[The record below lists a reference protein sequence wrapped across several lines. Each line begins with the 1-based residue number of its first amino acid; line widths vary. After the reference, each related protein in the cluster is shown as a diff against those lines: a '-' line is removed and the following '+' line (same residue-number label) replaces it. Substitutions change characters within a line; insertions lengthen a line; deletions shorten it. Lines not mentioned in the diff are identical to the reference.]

1 MIALYPGAFK
11 PPHRGHFEVVKRLL
25 KGNHGGHVYSID
37 NYQDVGTKALSG
49 KEGKVDKINK
59 VIVFP
64 GGGERNGITK
74 GEAIAIWQM
83 YAKYLP
89 GLEVMDGQKNPM
101 FAAKDYAKANTEDKF
116 YAITGV
122 RDESDFSD
130 LKRITTFKNTPHVEG
145 LMITSNEGD
154 SVRASD
160 LRNAA
165 LKGSL
170 DDIIDFFPKELN
182 REELFKIMRMLKDN
196 IIAEAMNQK
205 IENLFEEM
213 FTTNEENRYNKDG
226 YDEGDIKLMGD
237 YILPIDKMVVLQAE
251 EDTYNRGL
259 LVTNNK
265 DKSYDVAYWA
275 DDKTKPYPIGIE
287 IDGKEVAKD
296 AKIIKFLFHPEMKE
310 TADPQDGK
318 AAPYGS
324 GYKKVEEL
332 ELKDYITSLVE
343 YMLDKK
349 MNITPLPEIK
359 IRHDEDNSKNFFGR
373 TAYYDPNVKEIV
385 LFVDGRHNKDIV
397 RSFSH
402 EMVHHIQNLEGRLQ
416 NIQTTNTN
424 EDSNL
429 LEIEAEAY
437 MQGNITF
444 RNWEDSLKNKNESL
458 WANINA
464 KRKSGRKKSHGNSK
478 AYKAAKK
485 AGKALTKSKKAKMN
499 EGSYDKLSNQISS
512 AIFASFK
519 EALVKGEDGEFMLT
533 VGPQEDAD
541 IKSNMTFDIQAVV
554 KITDDV
560 YSVDGGAN
568 AGYDDDGDEID
579 PFINIVF
586 QIPKNVNLKELS
598 FDLKDVVR
606 HEIEHLTQDGE
617 NLKQGKYIPDDK
629 ELRDLI
635 DAGLLDKDEYY
646 KLPKEVDA
654 MIQGM
659 YFKAKKSKTP
669 FVDVVDDY
677 FERAKVTPEE
687 RPKIKALWN
696 KRLPALGI
704 KQRL

>member
-11 PPHRGHFEVVKRLL
+11 PPHRGHFEVVRRLL
-25 KGNHGGHVYSID
+25 NGNHGGHVYSID

-213 FTTNEENRYNKDG
+213 F
-226 YDEGDIKLMGD
+226 
-237 YILPIDKMVVLQAE
+237 
-251 EDTYNRGL
+251 
-259 LVTNNK
+259 
-265 DKSYDVAYWA
+265 
-275 DDKTKPYPIGIE
+275 
-287 IDGKEVAKD
+287 
-296 AKIIKFLFHPEMKE
+296 E

-402 EMVHHIQNLEGRLQ
+402 EMVHHIQNLEGRLN
-416 NIQTTNTN
+416 NIQTTNTT
-424 EDSNL
+424 EDKNL

-499 EGSYDKLSNQISS
+499 EGRYDKLSNQVSS

-519 EALVKGEDGEFMLT
+519 EALVKGEDGEFLLT

-541 IKSNMTFDIQAVV
+541 IKNEMTFDIQAVV

-568 AGYDDDGDEID
+568 AGFDDDGDEID

-586 QIPKNVNLKELS
+586 QIPKNVNLKDLS

-659 YFKAKKSKTP
+659 YYKAKKSKTP

-677 FERAKVTPEE
+677 FEKAKVTPEE